1 MGETAASSF
10 QTSSC
15 LGNSLNLVCT
25 LVTVVKISE
34 HTKKAREYEIP
45 QHVLT
50 IQFDVVLNSN
60 HSMYPVYEFHSC
72 TWVRKASNYNWMKWR
87 ESHFMSNQIQTLYFK
102 LDTSTI
108 YFQQKNPHQLLAL
121 IQHACALT

>member
-60 HSMYPVYEFHSC
+60 YSMYMNFTHAHEF
-72 TWVRKASNYNWMKWR
+72 VRL
-87 ESHFMSNQIQTLYFK
+87 QT
-102 LDTSTI
+102 TSE
-108 YFQQKNPHQLLAL
+108 
-121 IQHACALT
+121 

>member
-10 QTSSC
+10 QTRSC

-60 HSMYPVYEFHSC
+60 HSMYMNFTH
-72 TWVRKASNYNWMKWR
+72 AG
-87 ESHFMSNQIQTLYFK
+87 FK
-102 LDTSTI
+102 L
-108 YFQQKNPHQLLAL
+108 QLNEVEGVSLYE
-121 IQHACALT
+121 

>member
-1 MGETAASSF
+1 MQKQQKCLESTRAIIKICVSDGGDQISSF

-25 LVTVVKISE
+25 LVTVVKILE

-50 IQFDVVLNSN
+50 IQFDVVLISN
-60 HSMYPVYEFHSC
+60 HSMYMNFTHAHEF
-72 TWVRKASNYNWMKWR
+72 VRL
-87 ESHFMSNQIQTLYFK
+87 QT
-102 LDTSTI
+102 TTE
-108 YFQQKNPHQLLAL
+108 
-121 IQHACALT
+121 

>member
-15 LGNSLNLVCT
+15 LGNSLNLVYT

-50 IQFDVVLNSN
+50 IIQFDVVLNSN
-60 HSMYPVYEFHSC
+60 HSLYMNFTHAHEF
-72 TWVRKASNYNWMKWR
+72 VRL
-87 ESHFMSNQIQTLYFK
+87 QT
-102 LDTSTI
+102 TTE
-108 YFQQKNPHQLLAL
+108 
-121 IQHACALT
+121 

>member
-1 MGETAASSF
+1 MQKQQKCLESTWAIIQICVSDGGDQISSF

-25 LVTVVKISE
+25 LVSVVKISE

-60 HSMYPVYEFHSC
+60 HSMCMNFTHAHEF
-72 TWVRKASNYNWMKWR
+72 VRL
-87 ESHFMSNQIQTLYFK
+87 QTTTEWSGGSLTLSVIEYK
-102 LDTSTI
+102 L
-108 YFQQKNPHQLLAL
+108 FL
-121 IQHACALT
+121 

>member
-60 HSMYPVYEFHSC
+60 HSMYMNFTHAHEFVRLQTTTEWSGGSLTLWVIEYKLFTLNYIPVLYI
-72 TWVRKASNYNWMKWR
+72 SNK
-87 ESHFMSNQIQTLYFK
+87 K
-102 LDTSTI
+102 
-108 YFQQKNPHQLLAL
+108 KHQLLAL